1 MGKLNCWEHKKCGRE
16 AGGAKVDSLGTC
28 PASTETRLNMVH
40 GGKNAGRACWVI
52 AGTYCDGK
60 VQGTYAEKEHNCLA
74 CDFHRMVRNEESQNG
89 EFKMLPDLL
98 MIIMS

>member
-1 MGKLNCWEHKKCGRE
+1 MEKRNCWQHKKCGRE
-16 AGGAKVDSLGTC
+16 SGGAREGELGTC
-28 PASTETRLNMVH
+28 PASTEQRLDGIH

-60 VQGTYAEKEHNCLA
+60 VQGTYAEKERNCLA
-74 CDFHRMVRNEESQNG
+74 CDFHRMVRSEESQQG